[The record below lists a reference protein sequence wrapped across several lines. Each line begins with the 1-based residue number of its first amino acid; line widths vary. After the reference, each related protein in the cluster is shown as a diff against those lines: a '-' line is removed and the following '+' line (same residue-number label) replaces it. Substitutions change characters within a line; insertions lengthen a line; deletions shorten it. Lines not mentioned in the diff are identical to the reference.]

1 MQPLH
6 TILQAPTA
14 ILVSMPSPAPAR
26 APLSSITLDAATFAV
41 IHQHNADIARQPA
54 SLTKL
59 MTAYAAYE
67 CVEENGGAW
76 DEAVTIAAEDVHAVA
91 DDETRMGLVPGE
103 TVTLA
108 RLLEGLMIVS
118 GNDAALAIARHLDG
132 SQPAF
137 LDRMNRHARQL
148 GLRSSWFASVS
159 GITTPHHASSAR
171 DMAVLAACLLNDHPQ
186 ILAITSQRVFA
197 HGSFSR
203 SNQNA
208 LLGEEGV
215 DGLKTGYTQAAGFC
229 LAATACRSVPGRDQ
243 PVRLITVV
251 LGSESRDA
259 RDALVRERL
268 AAGFAA
274 LADSTADA

>member
-1 MQPLH
+1 
-6 TILQAPTA
+6 
-14 ILVSMPSPAPAR
+14 MPSPAPAR

-41 IHQHNADIARQPA
+41 IHQHNADIARRPA

-67 CVEENGGAW
+67 CVEERGRSWG
-76 DEAVTIAAEDVHAVA
+76 DEVTIAADDVHAVA

-137 LDRMNRHARQL
+137 LERMNRHARQL

-159 GITTPHHASSAR
+159 GITTPRHASSAR

-186 ILAITSQRVFA
+186 IRAITAQRAFV

-203 SNQNA
+203 NNQNA
-208 LLGEEGV
+208 LLGDDGV
-215 DGLKTGYTQAAGFC
+215 DGLKTGYTEAAGFC
-229 LAATACRSVPGRDQ
+229 LAATACRAVPGRDQ

-259 RDALVRERL
+259 RDALVRDQL
-268 AAGFAA
+268 AAGFAKMA
-274 LADSTADA
+274 STTAGA

>member
-1 MQPLH
+1 
-6 TILQAPTA
+6 
-14 ILVSMPSPAPAR
+14 MPSPAP

-67 CVEENGGAW
+67 CVEECGRSW
-76 DEAVTIAAEDVHAVA
+76 DDDVTIAADDVHAVA

-132 SQPAF
+132 SQTAF
-137 LDRMNRHARQL
+137 LERMNQHARRL
-148 GLRSSWFASVS
+148 GLRSTWFASVS
-159 GITTPHHASSAR
+159 GITTPHHASSAH
-171 DMAVLAACLLNDHPQ
+171 DMAVLAACLMNDHPQ
-186 ILAITSQRVFA
+186 MLAITAQRAFA

-203 SNQNA
+203 NNQNG
-208 LLGEEGV
+208 LLDDDGV

-229 LAATACRSVPGRDQ
+229 LAATAYRAVQGRAH

-251 LGSESRDA
+251 LGADSRDA
-259 RDALVRERL
+259 RDALVREQL
-268 AAGFAA
+268 AAGFAT

>member
-1 MQPLH
+1 MQSPR
-6 TILQAPTA
+6 TILQASFA
-14 ILVSMPSPAPAR
+14 IAACMPSPTSAR
-26 APLSSITLDAATFAV
+26 VPLSSITLDAATLTV

-59 MTAYAAYE
+59 MTAYAAYA
-67 CVEENGGAW
+67 CVGEYAHSW
-76 DEAVTIAAEDVHAVA
+76 DETVTIADDDVHAVA

-103 TVTLA
+103 TVTLG

-118 GNDAALAIARHLDG
+118 GNDAALAMARHLGG

-137 LDRMNRHARQL
+137 LERMNRHARQL
-148 GLRSSWFASVS
+148 GLRSTWFASVS

-186 ILAITSQRVFA
+186 ILAITAQRAFA
-197 HGSFSR
+197 HGSFNR

-208 LLGEEGV
+208 LLGDDGV

-229 LAATACRSVPGRDQ
+229 LAATACRVVHGRDE
-243 PVRLITVV
+243 PIRLITVV

-259 RDALVRERL
+259 RDAWVRDQL
-268 AAGFAA
+268 AAGFAT
-274 LADSTADA
+274 LAGSTAGA

>member
-1 MQPLH
+1 MSPS
-6 TILQAPTA
+6 PTA
-14 ILVSMPSPAPAR
+14 H
-26 APLSSITLDAATFAV
+26 SSITIEASTFAV
-41 IHQHNADIARQPA
+41 IHQLNADIARQPA

-59 MTAYAAYE
+59 MTAYAAYA
-67 CVEENGGAW
+67 CVEENGRAW
-76 DEAVTIAAEDVHAVA
+76 DEVVTIAAEDVHAVA
-91 DDETRMGLVPGE
+91 EDETRMGLASGE
-103 TVTLA
+103 TVSLA

-132 SQPAF
+132 SQPEF

-148 GLRSSWFASVS
+148 GLRSTWFASVS
-159 GITTPHHASSAR
+159 GITTAHHASSAR

-186 ILAITSQRVFA
+186 ILAITAQRAFA

-208 LLGEEGV
+208 LLGENGV
-215 DGLKTGYTQAAGFC
+215 DGLKTGYTRAAGFC
-229 LAATACRSVPGRDQ
+229 LAATACRTVPGRAQ

-259 RDALVRERL
+259 RDALVREHL

-274 LADSTADA
+274 LAGTTADA

>member
-1 MQPLH
+1 M
-6 TILQAPTA
+6 
-14 ILVSMPSPAPAR
+14 
-26 APLSSITLDAATFAV
+26 

-59 MTAYAAYE
+59 MTAYAAYK
-67 CVEENGGAW
+67 CVEERRRSW
-76 DEAVTIAAEDVHAVA
+76 EDEVTIAADDVHAVA

-118 GNDAALAIARHLDG
+118 GNDAALAVARHLDG

-137 LDRMNRHARQL
+137 LERMNRHARQL
-148 GLRSSWFASVS
+148 GLRSTWFASVS

-186 ILAITSQRVFA
+186 ILAVTAQRAFA

-203 SNQNA
+203 NNQNA
-208 LLGEEGV
+208 LLGDDGV

-229 LAATACRSVPGRDQ
+229 LAATACRVVHGRDE
-243 PVRLITVV
+243 PIRLITVV

-259 RDALVRERL
+259 RDAWVRDQL
-268 AAGFAA
+268 AAGFAT
-274 LADSTADA
+274 LAGSTAGA

>member
-1 MQPLH
+1 
-6 TILQAPTA
+6 
-14 ILVSMPSPAPAR
+14 MPSPAPAR
-26 APLSSITLDAATFAV
+26 APLSSITLDAATFVV

-67 CVEENGGAW
+67 CVEERGRSWGA
-76 DEAVTIAAEDVHAVA
+76 EVTIAADDVHAVA

-137 LDRMNRHARQL
+137 LERMNRHARQL

-186 ILAITSQRVFA
+186 ILAITAQRAFV

-203 SNQNA
+203 NNQNA
-208 LLGEEGV
+208 LLGDDGV

-229 LAATACRSVPGRDQ
+229 LAATACRAVPGRDQ

-259 RDALVRERL
+259 RDALVRDQL
-268 AAGFAA
+268 AAGFAT
-274 LADSTADA
+274 LASTTAGA

>member
-1 MQPLH
+1 
-6 TILQAPTA
+6 
-14 ILVSMPSPAPAR
+14 MPSSSPAR
-26 APLSSITLDAATFAV
+26 APLSFITLDAATFEV
-41 IHQHNADIARQPA
+41 IHQDNAGVARQPA

-59 MTAYAAYE
+59 MTAYAAYA
-67 CVEENGGAW
+67 CIEEGGRTW

-103 TVTLA
+103 RVSLA

-148 GLRSSWFASVS
+148 GLRSTWFASVS

-186 ILAITSQRVFA
+186 ILAVTAQRAFA

-203 SNQNA
+203 NNQNA
-208 LLGEEGV
+208 LLDDDGV

-229 LAATACRSVPGRDQ
+229 LAATACQPVPRRAH

-251 LGSESRDA
+251 LGSDSRDA

-274 LADSTADA
+274 LAGSSADA

>member
-1 MQPLH
+1 MIRYPR
-6 TILQAPTA
+6 AAFPYSPPDMPAPPTA
-14 ILVSMPSPAPAR
+14 
-26 APLSSITLDAATFAV
+26 LSSITIEASTFEV
-41 IHQHNADIARQPA
+41 IHQDNAGVARQPA

-59 MTAYAAYE
+59 MTAYAAYA
-67 CVEENGGAW
+67 CLEEGGRTW
-76 DEAVTIAAEDVHAVA
+76 DEAVTIAADDVHAVA

-103 TVTLA
+103 KVSLA

-132 SQPAF
+132 SQSAF

-148 GLRSSWFASVS
+148 GLRSTWFASVS

-186 ILAITSQRVFA
+186 ILSITAQRAFA
-197 HGSFSR
+197 HGSFNR
-203 SNQNA
+203 NNQNA
-208 LLGEEGV
+208 LLGEDGV

-229 LAATACRSVPGRDQ
+229 LAATACRAVPGRDQ

-251 LGSESRDA
+251 LGSGSRDA
-259 RDALVRERL
+259 RDALVRDQL

-274 LADSTADA
+274 LADG

>member
-1 MQPLH
+1 MQPPR
-6 TILQAPTA
+6 TILRPSIATA
-14 ILVSMPSPAPAR
+14 SSMFLPVPER

-41 IHQHNADIARQPA
+41 IHQHNAETARQPA

-59 MTAYAAYE
+59 MTAYAAYA
-67 CVEENGGAW
+67 CVEEHGRAW
-76 DEAVTIAAEDVHAVA
+76 DEAVAIASADVHAVA

-103 TVTLA
+103 TITLA

-132 SQPAF
+132 SQTAF

-148 GLRSSWFASVS
+148 GLRSTWFASVS

-186 ILAITSQRVFA
+186 ILAITAQRAFA
-197 HGSFSR
+197 HGRFSR
-203 SNQNA
+203 NNQNA
-208 LLGEEGV
+208 LLGEHGV
-215 DGLKTGYTQAAGFC
+215 DGLKTGYTRAAGFC
-229 LAATACRSVPGRDQ
+229 LAATACRTVPGRAH

-259 RDALVRERL
+259 RDALVRDQL
-268 AAGFAA
+268 SAGFAA
-274 LADSTADA
+274 LAGTPAHV

>member
-1 MQPLH
+1 MSPS
-6 TILQAPTA
+6 PTA
-14 ILVSMPSPAPAR
+14 H
-26 APLSSITLDAATFAV
+26 SSITIEASTFAV
-41 IHQHNADIARQPA
+41 IHQLNADIARQPA

-59 MTAYAAYE
+59 MTAYAAYA
-67 CVEENGGAW
+67 CVEENGRAW
-76 DEAVTIAAEDVHAVA
+76 DEVVTIAAEDVHAVA
-91 DDETRMGLVPGE
+91 EDETRMGLASGE
-103 TVTLA
+103 TVSLA

-148 GLRSSWFASVS
+148 GLRSTWFASVS
-159 GITTPHHASSAR
+159 GITTAHHASSAR

-186 ILAITSQRVFA
+186 ILAITAQRAFA

-208 LLGEEGV
+208 LLGEHGV
-215 DGLKTGYTQAAGFC
+215 DGLKTGYTRAAGFC
-229 LAATACRSVPGRDQ
+229 LAATACRTVPGRAQ

-268 AAGFAA
+268 TAGFAA
-274 LADSTADA
+274 LAGNTADA

>member
-1 MQPLH
+1 MLAVAV
-6 TILQAPTA
+6 ITA
-14 ILVSMPSPAPAR
+14 TMPAPAP
-26 APLSSITLDAATFAV
+26 AHLPVSSITLEAATFAV
-41 IHQHNADIARQPA
+41 VHQHNADIARQPA

-59 MTAYAAYE
+59 MTAYAAYG
-67 CVEENGGAW
+67 CVEENSGTW
-76 DEAVTIAAEDVHAVA
+76 DQAVTIAAEDVHAVA

-108 RLLEGLMIVS
+108 RLLGGLMIVS

-137 LDRMNRHARQL
+137 LGRMNWHARQL
-148 GLRSSWFASVS
+148 GLRSTRFASVS

-186 ILAITSQRVFA
+186 ILAITAQRTFA
-197 HGSFSR
+197 HGRFSR

-208 LLGEEGV
+208 LLGEDGV

-229 LAATACRSVPGRDQ
+229 LAATACRAVPGRNL

-251 LGSESRDA
+251 LGAESRDA

-274 LADSTADA
+274 LADTTADA

>member
-1 MQPLH
+1 
-6 TILQAPTA
+6 
-14 ILVSMPSPAPAR
+14 V
-26 APLSSITLDAATFAV
+26 
-41 IHQHNADIARQPA
+41 
-54 SLTKL
+54 
-59 MTAYAAYE
+59 
-67 CVEENGGAW
+67 AW

-137 LDRMNRHARQL
+137 LGRMNRHARQL
-148 GLRSSWFASVS
+148 GLRSTVRQRVRHHH
-159 GITTPHHASSAR
+159 PHHASSAR

-186 ILAITSQRVFA
+186 ILAITAQRAFA

-208 LLGEEGV
+208 LLGEDGV

-229 LAATACRSVPGRDQ
+229 LAATACRAVPGRDQ

-259 RDALVRERL
+259 RDALVRDQL

-274 LADSTADA
+274 LADTTADA

>member
-1 MQPLH
+1 M
-6 TILQAPTA
+6 PT
-14 ILVSMPSPAPAR
+14 PPPAR
-26 APLSSITLDAATFAV
+26 APLSSITIDASTFAV

-76 DEAVTIAAEDVHAVA
+76 DQAVTIAAEDVHAVA
-91 DDETRMGLVPGE
+91 DDETRMGLIPGE

-132 SQPAF
+132 SQTAF
-137 LDRMNRHARQL
+137 LERMNRHARQL
-148 GLRSSWFASVS
+148 GLRSTWFASVS

-171 DMAVLAACLLNDHPQ
+171 DMAVLAACLLADHPQ
-186 ILAITSQRVFA
+186 ILTITAQRTFE

-203 SNQNA
+203 NNQNA
-208 LLGEEGV
+208 LLGDDGV
-215 DGLKTGYTQAAGFC
+215 DGLKTGYTRAAGFC
-229 LAATACRSVPGRDQ
+229 LAATACRPIPGHAQ
-243 PVRLITVV
+243 PVRLITVA
-251 LGSESRDA
+251 LGSESREA
-259 RDALVRERL
+259 RDARVRELL
-268 AAGFAA
+268 ADGFAA
-274 LADSTADA
+274 LASTAIDA